1 MVPGLVV
8 LFFGIF
14 ILDVK
19 IVKIDWAQP
28 GRNSS
33 GPGGAALGHLLAQAI
48 DLLYSVSA
56 GQLHMR

>member
-1 MVPGLVV
+1 MPIVV
-8 LFFGIF
+8 LILGIF

-19 IVKIDWAQP
+19 IVKIDWAQG

-33 GPGGAALGHLLAQAI
+33 RRASKRASPGISTDLY
-48 DLLYSVSA
+48 LLYSVSA